1 MLKGILDKIGGA
13 MKALNVLVVDDAAF
27 IRDLIKKAMRDSYP
41 DFKVHEA
48 VDGRKAQSILKSNS
62 IDLVLCDWEMP
73 EMSGLELITWMRT
86 EERYAKTPFM
96 MITSRGE
103 RDHVIK
109 AVTAGVSDY
118 IGKPFT
124 RENFLGK
131 VNKLL
136 TKYLNFSAND
146 IRQTSVPSQDASVT
160 ALTGGSVPPQEK
172 SSSKSANQSSASQS
186 SASQSSATALMSNS
200 LVDQVDQK
208 TKPVA
213 KASIN
218 HGVKSGAKAKGIA
231 ELRFGSGGSVKCVI
245 KDINLQE
252 MSGVFKRDG
261 EIPKL
266 LEQAVL
272 DIVDQDAGQ
281 IARINCYV
289 RMLHAVEDNA
299 NAATIKIVIR
309 YVDDDPVKLDTLSRF
324 IAKVR

>member
-1 MLKGILDKIGGA
+1 

-41 DFKVHEA
+41 SFKIHEA
-48 VDGRKAQSILKSNS
+48 VDGRKAQGILKSNP

-73 EMSGLELITWMRT
+73 EMSGLELITWMRE

-124 RENFLGK
+124 RDNFLGK

-136 TKYLNFSAND
+136 SKHLGLLMKETQNASA
-146 IRQTSVPSQDASVT
+146 SSQDASVA
-160 ALTGGSVPPQEK
+160 ALTGGSVPSQIKPAA
-172 SSSKSANQSSASQS
+172 KSAVSLIGNP
-186 SASQSSATALMSNS
+186 
-200 LVDQVDQK
+200 LVDQSA
-208 TKPVA
+208 KPAVV
-213 KASIN
+213 
-218 HGVKSGAKAKGIA
+218 VKSGSKAKGIA
-231 ELRFGSGGSVKCVI
+231 ELRFGSGSSAKCVI

-252 MSGVFKRDG
+252 MSGVFKREG
-261 EIPKL
+261 NLPQL

-272 DIVDQDAGQ
+272 DIVDQNNGQ
-281 IARINCYV
+281 VARINCYV
-289 RMLHAVEDNA
+289 RMLQAIENNA
-299 NAATIKIVIR
+299 DAATIKIVIR
-309 YVDDDPVKLDTLSRF
+309 YVDDDPVKLETLSRF

>member
-1 MLKGILDKIGGA
+1 

-41 DFKVHEA
+41 SFKIHEA
-48 VDGRKAQSILKSNS
+48 VDGRKAQSILKSNP

-86 EERYAKTPFM
+86 EARYAKTPFM

-136 TKYLNFSAND
+136 SKHLGLAVKDTQQASAG
-146 IRQTSVPSQDASVT
+146 PQDASVA
-160 ALTGGSVPPQEK
+160 ALTGGSPAPAVKPIA
-172 SSSKSANQSSASQS
+172 KSANPSTASQG
-186 SASQSSATALMSNS
+186 SAAALMANP
-200 LVDQVDQK
+200 LVAQAGQ
-208 TKPVA
+208 TAKPAA
-213 KASIN
+213 KAAIKS
-218 HGVKSGAKAKGIA
+218 GAKSGAKAKGIA
-231 ELRFGSGGSVKCVI
+231 ELRFGSGGSAKCVI

-261 EIPKL
+261 DIPQL

-281 IARINCYV
+281 VARINCYV
-289 RMLHAVEDNA
+289 RMLQAIENNA
-299 NAATIKIVIR
+299 DAATIKIVIR

>member
-1 MLKGILDKIGGA
+1 

-41 DFKVHEA
+41 SFKIHEA
-48 VDGRKAQSILKSNS
+48 MDGRKAQAILKINP

-86 EERYAKTPFM
+86 EDRYKETPFM

-124 RENFLGK
+124 RDNFLGK

-136 TKYLNFSAND
+136 AKFHGLSSKEAA
-146 IRQTSVPSQDASVT
+146 QQAAPAQDASVS
-160 ALTGGSVPPQEK
+160 ALTGGSAGGAAP
-172 SSSKSANQSSASQS
+172 A
-186 SASQSSATALMSNS
+186 
-200 LVDQVDQK
+200 
-208 TKPVA
+208 KPVA
-213 KASIN
+213 KSPSSASALMGN
-218 HGVKSGAKAKGIA
+218 PLVAAAEQTSKPAAKSSTSSAKSGAKAKGIA
-231 ELRFGSGGSVKCVI
+231 ELRFGSGGTARCVI

-252 MSGVFKRDG
+252 MSGVFKREGD
-261 EIPKL
+261 IPQL

-281 IARINCYV
+281 VARINCYI
-289 RMLHAVEDNA
+289 RMLQAVENVADA
-299 NAATIKIVIR
+299 STIKIVIR
-309 YVDDDPVKLDTLSRF
+309 YVDDDPLKLDTLSRF

>member
-1 MLKGILDKIGGA
+1 

-27 IRDLIKKAMRDSYP
+27 IRDLIKKAMRDNYP
-41 DFKVHEA
+41 SFKIHEA
-48 VDGRKAQSILKSNS
+48 IDGLKAQSVLKSNS

-73 EMSGLELITWMRT
+73 EMSGLELITWMRS

-136 TKYLNFSAND
+136 SKHLGLSVKDVQQASA
-146 IRQTSVPSQDASVT
+146 QPQDASVS
-160 ALTGGSVPPQEK
+160 ALTGGLAAPQVK
-172 SSSKSANQSSASQS
+172 PTAKPGAQSSSNQSSAS
-186 SASQSSATALMSNS
+186 ALMGNP
-200 LVDQVDQK
+200 LVDQAKPIAK
-208 TKPVA
+208 TSA
-213 KASIN
+213 NNGA
-218 HGVKSGAKAKGIA
+218 KSGAKAKGIA
-231 ELRFGSGGSVKCVI
+231 ELRFGSGGSAKCVI

-252 MSGVFKRDG
+252 MSGIFKRDG
-261 EIPKL
+261 DIPQL

-281 IARINCYV
+281 VARINCYV
-289 RMLHAVEDNA
+289 RMLQAIESNVDAE
-299 NAATIKIVIR
+299 TIKIVIR

>member
-1 MLKGILDKIGGA
+1 

-27 IRDLIKKAMRDSYP
+27 IRDLIKKSMRDSYP
-41 DFKVHEA
+41 SFKIHEA
-48 VDGRKAQSILKSNS
+48 VDGRKAQSVLKGTA

-124 RENFLGK
+124 RDNFLGK

-136 TKYLNFSAND
+136 AKHYGLSA
-146 IRQTSVPSQDASVT
+146 QESSKQAAPSQDAGMS
-160 ALTGGSVPPQEK
+160 ALMGGAAPAVQKSAAPPTKATSAQDAGMSALMGGLSASSPT
-172 SSSKSANQSSASQS
+172 SSSPNKAAAKPTEKTSNQASA
-186 SASQSSATALMSNS
+186 
-200 LVDQVDQK
+200 K
-208 TKPVA
+208 TKG
-213 KASIN
+213 S
-218 HGVKSGAKAKGIA
+218 AKAKGIA
-231 ELRFGSGGSVKCVI
+231 ELRFGAGGSARCVI

-252 MSGVFKRDG
+252 MSGIFKREGD
-261 EIPKL
+261 IPQL

-272 DIVDQDAGQ
+272 DIVDQEAGQ
-281 IARINCYV
+281 VARINCYI
-289 RMLHAVEDNA
+289 RMLQAVENVADA
-299 NAATIKIVIR
+299 ETIKIVIR

>member
-1 MLKGILDKIGGA
+1 

-41 DFKVHEA
+41 SFKIHEA
-48 VDGRKAQSILKSNS
+48 MDGRKAQAVLKSNP

-86 EERYAKTPFM
+86 EDRYKETPFM

-124 RENFLGK
+124 RDNFLGK

-136 TKYLNFSAND
+136 AKFHGLSSKEAA
-146 IRQTSVPSQDASVT
+146 QQVAPAQDASVS
-160 ALTGGSVPPQEK
+160 ALTGGLAGGAAP
-172 SSSKSANQSSASQS
+172 A
-186 SASQSSATALMSNS
+186 
-200 LVDQVDQK
+200 
-208 TKPVA
+208 KPVA
-213 KASIN
+213 KAASPSSASALMGN
-218 HGVKSGAKAKGIA
+218 PLAAAAEQTSKPAANSVKPSSKAGAKAKGIA
-231 ELRFGSGGSVKCVI
+231 ELRFGSGGTARCVI

-252 MSGVFKRDG
+252 MSGVFKREGD
-261 EIPKL
+261 IPQL

-281 IARINCYV
+281 VARINCYI
-289 RMLHAVEDNA
+289 RMLQAVENVADA
-299 NAATIKIVIR
+299 STIKIVIR

>member
-1 MLKGILDKIGGA
+1 

-27 IRDLIKKAMRDSYP
+27 IRDLIKKAMRDNYP
-41 DFKVHEA
+41 SFKIHEA
-48 VDGRKAQSILKSNS
+48 IDGRKAQSILKSNP

-73 EMSGLELITWMRT
+73 EMSGLELITWMRE

-124 RENFLGK
+124 RDNFLNK

-136 TKYLNFSAND
+136 AKHLGLSSKEA
-146 IRQTSVPSQDASVT
+146 QQASSQPQDASVA
-160 ALTGGSVPPQEK
+160 ALTG
-172 SSSKSANQSSASQS
+172 SSSSAPTTKPAPKPANQGSA
-186 SASQSSATALMSNS
+186 AALMGNP
-200 LVDQVDQK
+200 LAGKAEQ
-208 TKPVA
+208 VA
-213 KASIN
+213 KPAAKV
-218 HGVKSGAKAKGIA
+218 HKPGAKAKGIA
-231 ELRFGSGGSVKCVI
+231 ELRFGSGGSAKCVI

-252 MSGVFKRDG
+252 MSGVFKREGD
-261 EIPKL
+261 IPQL

-281 IARINCYV
+281 VARINCYI
-289 RMLHAVEDNA
+289 RMLQAVENNA
-299 NAATIKIVIR
+299 DASTIKIVIR

>member
-1 MLKGILDKIGGA
+1 

-41 DFKVHEA
+41 SFKIHEA
-48 VDGRKAQSILKSNS
+48 IDGRKAQAVLKSNP

-86 EERYAKTPFM
+86 EDRYKETPFM

-124 RENFLGK
+124 RDNFLGK

-136 TKYLNFSAND
+136 AKFHGLSGKEAA
-146 IRQTSVPSQDASVT
+146 QQAAPAQDASVSV
-160 ALTGGSVPPQEK
+160 LTGGLGGAA
-172 SSSKSANQSSASQS
+172 SAKPAVKAASPSSAS
-186 SASQSSATALMSNS
+186 ALMGNP
-200 LVDQVDQK
+200 LVAASEQTSK
-208 TKPVA
+208 PAAKSAKSSTKP
-213 KASIN
+213 
-218 HGVKSGAKAKGIA
+218 GAKAKGIA
-231 ELRFGSGGSVKCVI
+231 ELRFGSGGTARCVI

-252 MSGVFKRDG
+252 MSGVFKREGD
-261 EIPKL
+261 IPQL

-281 IARINCYV
+281 VARINCYI
-289 RMLHAVEDNA
+289 RMLQAVENVADA
-299 NAATIKIVIR
+299 STIKIVIR

>member
-1 MLKGILDKIGGA
+1 

-27 IRDLIKKAMRDSYP
+27 IRDLIKKAMRDNYP
-41 DFKVHEA
+41 SFKILEA
-48 VDGRKAQSILKSNS
+48 NDGRKAQSILKSNP

-86 EERYAKTPFM
+86 EDRYSKTPFM
-96 MITSRGE
+96 MITSRGD

-124 RENFLGK
+124 RNNFLSK

-136 TKYLNFSAND
+136 FKHLGLSAAD
-146 IRQTSVPSQDASVT
+146 AQQTSAQPQDASVA
-160 ALTGGSVPPQEK
+160 ALTGGSPAPQEK
-172 SSSKSANQSSASQS
+172 TMAKPASQD
-186 SASQSSATALMSNS
+186 SAATLMGNP
-200 LVDQVDQK
+200 LVTPTVQAA
-208 TKPVA
+208 KP
-213 KASIN
+213 I
-218 HGVKSGAKAKGIA
+218 AKAKGIA
-231 ELRFGSGGSVKCVI
+231 EVRFGSGGSAKCVI

-252 MSGVFKRDG
+252 MSGVFKREGD
-261 EIPKL
+261 IPQL

-272 DIVDQDAGQ
+272 DIVDQDEGQ
-281 IARINCYV
+281 VARINCYV
-289 RMLHAVEDNA
+289 RMLQAVENNA
-299 NAATIKIVIR
+299 DAQTIKIIIR

>member
-1 MLKGILDKIGGA
+1 

-27 IRDLIKKAMRDSYP
+27 IRDLIKKAIRDTYP
-41 DFKVHEA
+41 SFKIHEA
-48 VDGRKAQSILKSNS
+48 MDGRKAQGILKSNP

-73 EMSGLELITWMRT
+73 EMSGLELITWMRG
-86 EERYAKTPFM
+86 EERYTTIPFM

-136 TKYLNFSAND
+136 VKHYGL
-146 IRQTSVPSQDASVT
+146 TSKQAQQASVQPQDASVT
-160 ALTGGSVPPQEK
+160 ALTAGSAPAPQ
-172 SSSKSANQSSASQS
+172 
-186 SASQSSATALMSNS
+186 
-200 LVDQVDQK
+200 V
-208 TKPVA
+208 KPVA
-213 KASIN
+213 KPEGQGSASALMGN
-218 HGVKSGAKAKGIA
+218 PLLVQKEQAANAASKATKGGAKAKGIA
-231 ELRFGSGGSVKCVI
+231 ELRFGSGGTARCVI

-252 MSGVFKRDG
+252 MSGVFKREG
-261 EIPKL
+261 EIPQL

-281 IARINCYV
+281 VARINCYI
-289 RMLHAVEDNA
+289 RMLQAVENNA
-299 NAATIKIVIR
+299 DATTIKIVIR
-309 YVDDDPVKLDTLSRF
+309 YVDDDPEKLATLSRF

>member
-1 MLKGILDKIGGA
+1 

-41 DFKVHEA
+41 SFKIHEA
-48 VDGRKAQSILKSNS
+48 VDGRKAQGILKSNA

-124 RENFLGK
+124 RDNFLGK

-136 TKYLNFSAND
+136 TKHLGLSVKDTQQASAK
-146 IRQTSVPSQDASVT
+146 PQDASVAALMGGASASPQVKPASQGSAA
-160 ALTGGSVPPQEK
+160 ALTGNPLIAQAEQTVKATPTAKGS
-172 SSSKSANQSSASQS
+172 
-186 SASQSSATALMSNS
+186 
-200 LVDQVDQK
+200 
-208 TKPVA
+208 TKV
-213 KASIN
+213 
-218 HGVKSGAKAKGIA
+218 KGIA
-231 ELRFGSGGSVKCVI
+231 ELRFGSGGSAKCVI

-252 MSGVFKRDG
+252 MSGVFKREG
-261 EIPKL
+261 AIPQL

-281 IARINCYV
+281 VARINCYV
-289 RMLHAVEDNA
+289 RMLQAVEN
-299 NAATIKIVIR
+299 NVEAATIKIVIR
-309 YVDDDPVKLDTLSRF
+309 YVDDDPAKLDTLSRF

>member
-1 MLKGILDKIGGA
+1 

-41 DFKVHEA
+41 SFKIHEA
-48 VDGRKAQSILKSNS
+48 VDGRKAQSILKSNP

-124 RENFLGK
+124 RDNFLGK

-136 TKYLNFSAND
+136 SKHLGLSVNDTQQASAK
-146 IRQTSVPSQDASVT
+146 PQDASVAALMGGAST
-160 ALTGGSVPPQEK
+160 APQAKSVAKPASP
-172 SSSKSANQSSASQS
+172 SAANQGSAAALIGNPFVAQTE
-186 SASQSSATALMSNS
+186 QTA
-200 LVDQVDQK
+200 
-208 TKPVA
+208 KPVA
-213 KASIN
+213 KASP
-218 HGVKSGAKAKGIA
+218 KSGAKVKGIA
-231 ELRFGSGGSVKCVI
+231 ELRFGSGGSAKCVI

-252 MSGVFKRDG
+252 MSGIFKREG
-261 EIPKL
+261 EIPQL

-281 IARINCYV
+281 VARINCYV
-289 RMLHAVEDNA
+289 RMLQAVENNA
-299 NAATIKIVIR
+299 DAATIKIVIR

>member
-1 MLKGILDKIGGA
+1 

-41 DFKVHEA
+41 SFKIHEA
-48 VDGRKAQSILKSNS
+48 NDGRKAQTVLKTHP

-86 EERYAKTPFM
+86 EERYANTPFM

-124 RENFLGK
+124 RDNFLSK

-136 TKYLNFSAND
+136 SKHLGISAKD
-146 IRQTSVPSQDASVT
+146 AQQASAQPQDASVS
-160 ALTGGSVPPQEK
+160 ALTAGSAPVKVAAKP
-172 SSSKSANQSSASQS
+172 ASQS
-186 SASQSSATALMSNS
+186 SASALMSNP
-200 LVDQVDQK
+200 LVAQAE
-208 TKPVA
+208 PVV
-213 KASIN
+213 KASGHN
-218 HGVKSGAKAKGIA
+218 GNKSSAKSGAKAKGIA
-231 ELRFGSGGSVKCVI
+231 ELRFGSGGSAKCVI

-252 MSGVFKRDG
+252 MSGIFKRDRD
-261 EIPKL
+261 IPQL

-281 IARINCYV
+281 VARINCYV
-289 RMLHAVEDNA
+289 RMLQAIENNA
-299 NAATIKIVIR
+299 DAETIKIVIR

>member
-1 MLKGILDKIGGA
+1 

-41 DFKVHEA
+41 SFKIHEA
-48 VDGRKAQSILKSNS
+48 VDGRKAQGILKSNP

-73 EMSGLELITWMRT
+73 EMSGLELITWMRS

-124 RENFLGK
+124 RDNFLGK

-136 TKYLNFSAND
+136 SKHLGLSMKETQHASA
-146 IRQTSVPSQDASVT
+146 SPQDASVA
-160 ALTGGSVPPQEK
+160 ALMGGSLPSQVKPAA
-172 SSSKSANQSSASQS
+172 KSAAALLGNPLIDQSA
-186 SASQSSATALMSNS
+186 
-200 LVDQVDQK
+200 
-208 TKPVA
+208 KPAVA
-213 KASIN
+213 
-218 HGVKSGAKAKGIA
+218 VKSGAKAKGIA
-231 ELRFGSGGSVKCVI
+231 ELRFGSGGSAKCVI

-252 MSGVFKRDG
+252 MSGVFKREG
-261 EIPKL
+261 NIPQL

-272 DIVDQDAGQ
+272 DIVDQNDGQ
-281 IARINCYV
+281 VARINCYV
-289 RMLHAVEDNA
+289 RMLQAIENNA
-299 NAATIKIVIR
+299 DAATIKIVIR
-309 YVDDDPVKLDTLSRF
+309 YVDDDPVKLETLSRF

>member
-1 MLKGILDKIGGA
+1 

-41 DFKVHEA
+41 SFKIHEA
-48 VDGRKAQSILKSNS
+48 MDGRKAQAVLKSNP

-73 EMSGLELITWMRT
+73 EMSGLELITWMRG
-86 EERYAKTPFM
+86 EERYAETPFM

-136 TKYLNFSAND
+136 AKFHGLTSKEAAQQSA
-146 IRQTSVPSQDASVT
+146 PAQDASVA
-160 ALTGGSVPPQEK
+160 ALTGGSATTAPSKPAEK
-172 SSSKSANQSSASQS
+172 AASQS
-186 SASQSSATALMSNS
+186 SAAALMSNP
-200 LVDQVDQK
+200 LVAQAEQ
-208 TKPVA
+208 T
-213 KASIN
+213 
-218 HGVKSGAKAKGIA
+218 VKSAEKPRVKGGAKAKGIA
-231 ELRFGSGGSVKCVI
+231 ELRFGSGGSAKCVI

-252 MSGVFKRDG
+252 MSGIFKREGD
-261 EIPKL
+261 IPQL

-272 DIVDQDAGQ
+272 DIVDQEAGQ
-281 IARINCYV
+281 VARINCYI
-289 RMLHAVEDNA
+289 RMLQAVENNA
-299 NAATIKIVIR
+299 DATTIKIVLR
-309 YVDDDPVKLDTLSRF
+309 YVDDDPQKLDTLSRF

>member
-1 MLKGILDKIGGA
+1 

-41 DFKVHEA
+41 SFKIHEA
-48 VDGRKAQSILKSNS
+48 VDGRKAQSILKSNP

-124 RENFLGK
+124 RDNFLGK

-136 TKYLNFSAND
+136 SKHLGLSVKETQQASA
-146 IRQTSVPSQDASVT
+146 SPQDASVA
-160 ALTGGSVPPQEK
+160 ALMGGSTPAAKPTAKPAQG
-172 SSSKSANQSSASQS
+172 SAA
-186 SASQSSATALMSNS
+186 ALMGNP
-200 LVDQVDQK
+200 LVAQAEQ
-208 TKPVA
+208 TAKPAA
-213 KASIN
+213 KAAIK
-218 HGVKSGAKAKGIA
+218 GGAKSGAKAKGIA
-231 ELRFGSGGSVKCVI
+231 ELRFGSGGSAKCVI

-261 EIPKL
+261 GIPQL

-281 IARINCYV
+281 VARINCYV
-289 RMLHAVEDNA
+289 RMLQAIENNA
-299 NAATIKIVIR
+299 DAATIKIVIR

>member
-1 MLKGILDKIGGA
+1 

-48 VDGRKAQSILKSNS
+48 VDGRKAQSILKSTS

-73 EMSGLELITWMRT
+73 EMSGLELITWMRA

-124 RENFLGK
+124 RDNFLGK

-136 TKYLNFSAND
+136 TKYLGFSADD
-146 IRQTSVPSQDASVT
+146 IQQTSAPSQDASVA

-172 SSSKSANQSSASQS
+172 SSSKSVSQS

-200 LVDQVDQK
+200 LVDQVDQ
-208 TKPVA
+208 TAKPAA

-231 ELRFGSGGSVKCVI
+231 ELRFGSGGSAKCVI

-261 EIPKL
+261 DIPKL

-289 RMLHAVEDNA
+289 RMLQAVENNA
-299 NAATIKIVIR
+299 NAATIKIIIR
-309 YVDDDPVKLDTLSRF
+309 YVDDDPLKLDTLSRF

>member
-1 MLKGILDKIGGA
+1 

-27 IRDLIKKAMRDSYP
+27 IRDLVKKAMRDAYP
-41 DFKVHEA
+41 SFKIHEA
-48 VDGRKAQSILKSNS
+48 ADGRKAQGILKSNP

-73 EMSGLELITWMRT
+73 EMSGLELITWMR
-86 EERYAKTPFM
+86 EDERYAKTPFM

-124 RENFLGK
+124 RDNFLGK

-136 TKYLNFSAND
+136 SKHLGLAVEQSQQAAAK
-146 IRQTSVPSQDASVT
+146 PQDASVS
-160 ALTGGSVPPQEK
+160 ALMGGSSQSKPAAKPSQAK
-172 SSSKSANQSSASQS
+172 SSQPSSAAALMGNPLVNQG
-186 SASQSSATALMSNS
+186 AKPATA
-200 LVDQVDQK
+200 K
-208 TKPVA
+208 A
-213 KASIN
+213 K
-218 HGVKSGAKAKGIA
+218 GGAKVKGIA
-231 ELRFGSGGSVKCVI
+231 ELRFGSAGSAKCVI

-252 MSGVFKRDG
+252 MSGIFKREG
-261 EIPKL
+261 AIPQL

-272 DIVDQDAGQ
+272 DIVDQEAGQ
-281 IARINCYV
+281 VARINCYV
-289 RMLHAVEDNA
+289 RMLQAVENTAD
-299 NAATIKIVIR
+299 AATIKVVIR

>member
-1 MLKGILDKIGGA
+1 

-27 IRDLIKKAMRDSYP
+27 IRDLIKKAMRDNYP
-41 DFKVHEA
+41 SFKIHEA
-48 VDGRKAQSILKSNS
+48 MDGRKAQSVLKSNS

-124 RENFLGK
+124 RENFLAK

-136 TKYLNFSAND
+136 AKHLGISAKD
-146 IRQTSVPSQDASVT
+146 AQQASSQPQDASVS
-160 ALTGGSVPPQEK
+160 ALTGGLAPPQVK
-172 SSSKSANQSSASQS
+172 PATKPASQS
-186 SASQSSATALMSNS
+186 SASALMGNP
-200 LVDQVDQK
+200 LVTQAEQS
-208 TKPVA
+208 TKPAA
-213 KASIN
+213 KSTA
-218 HGVKSGAKAKGIA
+218 KSGAKAKGIA
-231 ELRFGSGGSVKCVI
+231 ELRFGSGGSAKCVI

-261 EIPKL
+261 DIPQL

-272 DIVDQDAGQ
+272 DIVDQEAGQ
-281 IARINCYV
+281 VARINCYV
-289 RMLHAVEDNA
+289 RMLQAIENNA
-299 NAATIKIVIR
+299 DAETIKIVIR

>member
-1 MLKGILDKIGGA
+1 

-41 DFKVHEA
+41 SFKIHEA
-48 VDGRKAQSILKSNS
+48 VDGRKAQGILKSNP

-124 RENFLGK
+124 RDNFLGK

-136 TKYLNFSAND
+136 AKHLGLSVKETQQASAK
-146 IRQTSVPSQDASVT
+146 PQDASVS
-160 ALTGGSVPPQEK
+160 ALTGGSAPAQVKP
-172 SSSKSANQSSASQS
+172 
-186 SASQSSATALMSNS
+186 ATQGTAAALMGNP
-200 LVDQVDQK
+200 LVAQADQ
-208 TKPVA
+208 TAKPIA
-213 KASIN
+213 KGAVS
-218 HGVKSGAKAKGIA
+218 GAKSGAKAKGIA
-231 ELRFGSGGSVKCVI
+231 ELRFGSGGSARCVI

-252 MSGVFKRDG
+252 MSGVFKREGD
-261 EIPKL
+261 IPQL

-281 IARINCYV
+281 VARINCYV
-289 RMLHAVEDNA
+289 RMLQAIENNA
-299 NAATIKIVIR
+299 DAATIKIVIR

>member
-1 MLKGILDKIGGA
+1 

-41 DFKVHEA
+41 SFKIHEA
-48 VDGRKAQSILKSNS
+48 NDGRKAQTVLKNHP

-86 EERYAKTPFM
+86 EERYANTPFM

-124 RENFLGK
+124 RDNFLSK

-136 TKYLNFSAND
+136 SKHLGISAKDAHQASAQPQN
-146 IRQTSVPSQDASVT
+146 ASVS
-160 ALTGGSVPPQEK
+160 ALTAGSAPVKPTAK
-172 SSSKSANQSSASQS
+172 SASQS
-186 SASQSSATALMSNS
+186 SSNQGSASALMSNP
-200 LVDQVDQK
+200 LVAQAE
-208 TKPVA
+208 PV
-213 KASIN
+213 
-218 HGVKSGAKAKGIA
+218 VKSSGHGGAKSSAQAKGIA
-231 ELRFGSGGSVKCVI
+231 ELRFGSGGSARCVI

-261 EIPKL
+261 DIPQL

-281 IARINCYV
+281 VARINCYV
-289 RMLHAVEDNA
+289 RMLQAIENNA
-299 NAATIKIVIR
+299 DAETIKIVIR

>member
-1 MLKGILDKIGGA
+1 

-41 DFKVHEA
+41 SFKIHEA
-48 VDGRKAQSILKSNS
+48 VDGRKAQSILKSNP

-124 RENFLGK
+124 RDNFLGK

-136 TKYLNFSAND
+136 AKHLGLSVKDTQQASAK
-146 IRQTSVPSQDASVT
+146 PQDASVA
-160 ALTGGSVPPQEK
+160 ALTGGSAPPQVK
-172 SSSKSANQSSASQS
+172 PAAKPATQSSA
-186 SASQSSATALMSNS
+186 AALMGNP
-200 LVDQVDQK
+200 LVAQADQTV
-208 TKPVA
+208 KPVA
-213 KASIN
+213 KGSASN
-218 HGVKSGAKAKGIA
+218 GAKGTAKAKGIA
-231 ELRFGSGGSVKCVI
+231 ELRFGSGGSAKCVI

-261 EIPKL
+261 DIPQL

-281 IARINCYV
+281 VARINCYV
-289 RMLHAVEDNA
+289 RMLQAIENNA
-299 NAATIKIVIR
+299 DAATIKIVIR

>member
-1 MLKGILDKIGGA
+1 

-27 IRDLIKKAMRDSYP
+27 IRDLIKKAMRDNYP
-41 DFKVHEA
+41 SFKIHEA
-48 VDGRKAQSILKSNS
+48 IDGRKAQSILKSNP

-73 EMSGLELITWMRT
+73 EMSGLELITWMRE
-86 EERYAKTPFM
+86 EERYAQTPFM

-124 RENFLGK
+124 RDNFLTK

-136 TKYLNFSAND
+136 AKHLGLSSKEAQ
-146 IRQTSVPSQDASVT
+146 QTSSQPQDASVA
-160 ALTGGSVPPQEK
+160 ALTGGS
-172 SSSKSANQSSASQS
+172 SSAPATKPAAKPANQGSA
-186 SASQSSATALMSNS
+186 AALMGNP
-200 LVDQVDQK
+200 LAGKAEQ
-208 TKPVA
+208 VA
-213 KASIN
+213 KPSAKAN
-218 HGVKSGAKAKGIA
+218 KPGVKAKGIA
-231 ELRFGSGGSVKCVI
+231 ELRFGSGGSAKCVI

-252 MSGVFKRDG
+252 MSGVFKREGD
-261 EIPKL
+261 IPQL

-281 IARINCYV
+281 VARINCYI
-289 RMLHAVEDNA
+289 RMLQAVENNA
-299 NAATIKIVIR
+299 DAATIKIVIR

>member
-1 MLKGILDKIGGA
+1 

-27 IRDLIKKAMRDSYP
+27 IRDLIKKAMRDNYP
-41 DFKVHEA
+41 SFKIHEA
-48 VDGRKAQSILKSNS
+48 IDGRKAQSILKSNP

-73 EMSGLELITWMRT
+73 EMSGLELITWMRE

-124 RENFLGK
+124 RDNFLNK

-136 TKYLNFSAND
+136 AKHLGLSSKEA
-146 IRQTSVPSQDASVT
+146 QQASSQPQDASVA
-160 ALTGGSVPPQEK
+160 ALTGGSAP
-172 SSSKSANQSSASQS
+172 
-186 SASQSSATALMSNS
+186 T
-200 LVDQVDQK
+200 
-208 TKPVA
+208 TKPVPKPAGQGSAAALMGNPLAEKAEQVAKPAA
-213 KASIN
+213 KA
-218 HGVKSGAKAKGIA
+218 HKPGAKAKGIA
-231 ELRFGSGGSVKCVI
+231 ELRFGSGGSAKCVI

-252 MSGVFKRDG
+252 MSGVFKREGD
-261 EIPKL
+261 IPQL

-281 IARINCYV
+281 VARINCYI
-289 RMLHAVEDNA
+289 RMLQAVENNA
-299 NAATIKIVIR
+299 DASTIKIVIR

>member
-1 MLKGILDKIGGA
+1 

-27 IRDLIKKAMRDSYP
+27 IRDLIKKAMRDNYP
-41 DFKVHEA
+41 SFKIHEA
-48 VDGRKAQSILKSNS
+48 IDGRKAQSILKSNP

-73 EMSGLELITWMRT
+73 EMSGLELITWMRE

-124 RENFLGK
+124 RDNFLTK

-136 TKYLNFSAND
+136 AKHLGLSSQEA
-146 IRQTSVPSQDASVT
+146 QQASSQPQDASVA
-160 ALTGGSVPPQEK
+160 ALTGGSAP
-172 SSSKSANQSSASQS
+172 
-186 SASQSSATALMSNS
+186 T
-200 LVDQVDQK
+200 
-208 TKPVA
+208 TKPVPKPAGQGSAAALMGNPLAGKAEQVAKPAA
-213 KASIN
+213 KA
-218 HGVKSGAKAKGIA
+218 HKPGAKAKGIA
-231 ELRFGSGGSVKCVI
+231 ELRFGSGGSAKCVI

-252 MSGVFKRDG
+252 MSGVFKREGD
-261 EIPKL
+261 IPQL

-281 IARINCYV
+281 VARINCYI
-289 RMLHAVEDNA
+289 RMLQAVENNA
-299 NAATIKIVIR
+299 DASTIKIVIR

>member
-1 MLKGILDKIGGA
+1 

-41 DFKVHEA
+41 SFKIHEA
-48 VDGRKAQSILKSNS
+48 MDGRKAQSVLKTNP

-86 EERYAKTPFM
+86 EERYKDTPFM

-136 TKYLNFSAND
+136 AKFHGLSSKEAAQQAAPD
-146 IRQTSVPSQDASVT
+146 QDASVA
-160 ALTGGSVPPQEK
+160 ALTGGATPATPTKASGK
-172 SSSKSANQSSASQS
+172 ATSQS
-186 SASQSSATALMSNS
+186 SAAALMGNP
-200 LVDQVDQK
+200 LMAQAEQ
-208 TKPVA
+208 TAKPAGKPA
-213 KASIN
+213 KS
-218 HGVKSGAKAKGIA
+218 SAKAKGIA
-231 ELRFGSGGSVKCVI
+231 ELRFGSGGSAKCVI

-252 MSGVFKRDG
+252 MSGVFKREGD
-261 EIPKL
+261 IPQL

-272 DIVDQDAGQ
+272 DIVDQEAGQ
-281 IARINCYV
+281 VARINCYI
-289 RMLHAVEDNA
+289 RMLQAVESNA
-299 NAATIKIVIR
+299 DATTIKIVLR
-309 YVDDDPVKLDTLSRF
+309 YVDDDPQKLDTLSRF

>member
-1 MLKGILDKIGGA
+1 

-27 IRDLIKKAMRDSYP
+27 IRDLIKKAMRDTFPS
-41 DFKVHEA
+41 FKIHEA
-48 VDGRKAQSILKSNS
+48 IDGRKAQSILKSNS

-73 EMSGLELITWMRT
+73 EMSGLELITWMRE
-86 EERYAKTPFM
+86 EERYSKTPFM

-124 RENFLGK
+124 RDNFLAK

-136 TKYLNFSAND
+136 AKHYGLTSKQAQQASA
-146 IRQTSVPSQDASVT
+146 QPEDASVA
-160 ALTGGSVPPQEK
+160 ALTGGSQLTKTAKTQAKPVP
-172 SSSKSANQSSASQS
+172 SSSDSLLAVNP
-186 SASQSSATALMSNS
+186 LMAQAEQT
-200 LVDQVDQK
+200 V
-208 TKPVA
+208 KPVA
-213 KASIN
+213 KA
-218 HGVKSGAKAKGIA
+218 GAKSSAKAKGIA
-231 ELRFGSGGSVKCVI
+231 ELRFGSGGSARCVI

-252 MSGVFKRDG
+252 MSGVFKREGD
-261 EIPKL
+261 IPQL

-272 DIVDQDAGQ
+272 DIVDQDEGQ
-281 IARINCYV
+281 VARINCYI
-289 RMLHAVEDNA
+289 RMLQAVENNA
-299 NAATIKIVIR
+299 EATTIKIVIR

>member
-1 MLKGILDKIGGA
+1 MLKEILDKRGGE
-13 MKALNVLVVDDAAF
+13 MKAFNVLVVDDAAF
-27 IRDLIKKAMRDSYP
+27 IRDLIKKAMMDSYP

-86 EERYAKTPFM
+86 EERYAKTLFM
-96 MITSRGE
+96 MITSRGD

-136 TKYLNFSAND
+136 TKYLNVSADD
-146 IRQTSVPSQDASVT
+146 IRQTSVSPQDPSVT
-160 ALTGGSVPPQEK
+160 ALTGSSVPPQEK
-172 SSSKSANQSSASQS
+172 SSPKSTSQNSK
-186 SASQSSATALMSNS
+186 TALMSNS

-208 TKPVA
+208 VKPSA
-213 KASIN
+213 KALIN
-218 HGVKSGAKAKGIA
+218 YGVKSGAKAKGIA
-231 ELRFGSGGSVKCVI
+231 ELRFGSGGSAKCVI

-261 EIPKL
+261 DIPKL

-272 DIVDQDAGQ
+272 DIVDQGAGQ

-289 RMLHAVEDNA
+289 RMLHAVENNA

>member
-1 MLKGILDKIGGA
+1 MV

-41 DFKVHEA
+41 SFKIHEA
-48 VDGRKAQSILKSNS
+48 IDGRKAQSILKSNA

-86 EERYAKTPFM
+86 EERYSKTPFM

-109 AVTAGVSDY
+109 AVSAGVSDY

-124 RENFLGK
+124 RDNFLTK

-136 TKYLNFSAND
+136 TKHLGLSA
-146 IRQTSVPSQDASVT
+146 REAQQASAQPQDASVA
-160 ALTGGSVPPQEK
+160 ALTGGATP
-172 SSSKSANQSSASQS
+172 SAKPAPKTASAQSSAS
-186 SASQSSATALMSNS
+186 ALMGNP
-200 LVDQVDQK
+200 LVAQAEQ
-208 TKPVA
+208 TAKPAA
-213 KASIN
+213 KASTKQSA
-218 HGVKSGAKAKGIA
+218 KSGAKAKGIA
-231 ELRFGSGGSVKCVI
+231 ELRFGSGGTARCVI

-252 MSGVFKRDG
+252 MSGVFKREGD
-261 EIPKL
+261 IPQL

-281 IARINCYV
+281 VARINCYI
-289 RMLHAVEDNA
+289 RMLQAVENNA
-299 NAATIKIVIR
+299 DATTIKIVIR

>member
-1 MLKGILDKIGGA
+1 

-41 DFKVHEA
+41 SFKIHEA
-48 VDGRKAQSILKSNS
+48 NDGRKAQTVLKNHP

-86 EERYAKTPFM
+86 EERYANTPFM

-124 RENFLGK
+124 RDNFLSK

-136 TKYLNFSAND
+136 SKHLGLSAKD
-146 IRQTSVPSQDASVT
+146 AQQASAQPQDASVS
-160 ALTGGSVPPQEK
+160 ALTAGSAPVKAAAKP
-172 SSSKSANQSSASQS
+172 ASQS
-186 SASQSSATALMSNS
+186 SASALMSNP
-200 LVDQVDQK
+200 LVAQAE
-208 TKPVA
+208 PVV
-213 KASIN
+213 KASDN
-218 HGVKSGAKAKGIA
+218 NGNKSSAKSGAKAKGIA
-231 ELRFGSGGSVKCVI
+231 ELRFGSGGSARCVI

-252 MSGVFKRDG
+252 MSGIFKRDG
-261 EIPKL
+261 DIPQL

-281 IARINCYV
+281 VARINCYV
-289 RMLHAVEDNA
+289 RMLQAIENNA
-299 NAATIKIVIR
+299 DAETIKIVIR

>member
-1 MLKGILDKIGGA
+1 

-27 IRDLIKKAMRDSYP
+27 IRDLVKKAMRDAYP
-41 DFKVHEA
+41 SFKIHEA
-48 VDGRKAQSILKSNS
+48 ADGRKAQGILKSNP

-73 EMSGLELITWMRT
+73 EMSGLELITWMR
-86 EERYAKTPFM
+86 EDERYAKTPFM

-124 RENFLGK
+124 RDNFLGK

-136 TKYLNFSAND
+136 SKHLGLAVE
-146 IRQTSVPSQDASVT
+146 QSQQA
-160 ALTGGSVPPQEK
+160 AAKPAQAK
-172 SSSKSANQSSASQS
+172 SSQPSSAAALMGNPLVNQG
-186 SASQSSATALMSNS
+186 AKPATA
-200 LVDQVDQK
+200 K
-208 TKPVA
+208 A
-213 KASIN
+213 K
-218 HGVKSGAKAKGIA
+218 GGAKVKGIA
-231 ELRFGSGGSVKCVI
+231 ELRFGSAGSAKCVI

-252 MSGVFKRDG
+252 MSGIFKREG
-261 EIPKL
+261 AIPQL

-272 DIVDQDAGQ
+272 DIVDQEAGQ
-281 IARINCYV
+281 VARINCYV
-289 RMLHAVEDNA
+289 RMLQAVENTAD
-299 NAATIKIVIR
+299 AATIKVVIR